1 MAMHV
6 RFSYFLKPVAQED
19 VYRLRETDF
28 RMWRKLDITE
38 QRIIQRA
45 KNGDRDA
52 FAELVD
58 LYKDKIYHVSYRML
72 GNRQEAED
80 VAQETFL
87 RVYANLDSYD
97 PKYKF
102 STWIY
107 RIASNL
113 SIDVIRKRKKNLSI
127 DAEITGADGVDWHD
141 RLADTS
147 KGPEEEVLTDELQ
160 EEVQGAIMGLS
171 PKYRVVMLLRY
182 IENLSLQEISEV
194 VQLPVSTI
202 KTRIHRGREALR
214 KKLRFM

>member
-1 MAMHV
+1 
-6 RFSYFLKPVAQED
+6 
-19 VYRLRETDF
+19 
-28 RMWRKLDITE
+28 MWSKLDITE
-38 QRIIQRA
+38 QRIIQEA
-45 KNGDRDA
+45 KNGNRDA

-58 LYKDKIYHVSYRML
+58 LYKDKVYHVSYRMV

-87 RVYANLDSYD
+87 RVYANLDNYD
-97 PKYKF
+97 PQYKF

-113 SIDVIRKRKKNLSI
+113 SIDLLRKRKKNLSI
-127 DAEITGADGVDWHD
+127 DAEISGAEGVDWHD
-141 RLADTS
+141 RLADTG
-147 KGPEEEVLTDELQ
+147 KGPEEEVLTDQLQ

-171 PKYRVVMLLRY
+171 PKYRAVMLLRY
-182 IENLSLQEISEV
+182 IEDLSLQEISEA
-194 VQLPVSTI
+194 VQLPISTI

>member
-1 MAMHV
+1 
-6 RFSYFLKPVAQED
+6 
-19 VYRLRETDF
+19 
-28 RMWRKLDITE
+28 MWSKLDITE

-45 KNGDRDA
+45 KNGDRNA

-58 LYKDKIYHVSYRML
+58 LYKDKVYHVSYRML

-87 RVYANLDSYD
+87 RVYTNLDNYD
-97 PKYKF
+97 PQYKF

-113 SIDVIRKRKKNLSI
+113 SIDILRKRKKNLSI
-127 DAEITGADGVDWHD
+127 DAEVSGAEGMDWHE
-141 RLADTS
+141 RLADTG

-160 EEVQGAIMGLS
+160 EEVQDAIMELN
-171 PKYRVVMLLRY
+171 PKYRAVMLLRY
-182 IENLSLQEISEV
+182 IEDLSLQEISEAI
-194 VQLPVSTI
+194 QLPISTI

>member
-1 MAMHV
+1 
-6 RFSYFLKPVAQED
+6 
-19 VYRLRETDF
+19 
-28 RMWRKLDITE
+28 MWSKLDITE
-38 QRIIQRA
+38 QRIIQEA
-45 KNGDRDA
+45 KNGNRDA

-58 LYKDKIYHVSYRML
+58 LYKDKVYHVSYRMV

-87 RVYANLDSYD
+87 RVYANLDNYD
-97 PKYKF
+97 PQYKF

-113 SIDVIRKRKKNLSI
+113 SIDLLRKRKKNLSI
-127 DAEITGADGVDWHD
+127 DAEISGAEGVDWHD
-141 RLADTS
+141 RLADTG

-171 PKYRVVMLLRY
+171 PKYRAVMLLRY
-182 IENLSLQEISEV
+182 IEDLSLQEISEA
-194 VQLPVSTI
+194 VQLPISTI

>member
-1 MAMHV
+1 
-6 RFSYFLKPVAQED
+6 
-19 VYRLRETDF
+19 
-28 RMWRKLDITE
+28 MWSKLDITE

-58 LYKDKIYHVSYRML
+58 LYKDKVYHVSYRMV

-87 RVYANLDSYD
+87 RVYANLDNYD
-97 PKYKF
+97 PQYKF

-113 SIDVIRKRKKNLSI
+113 SIDLLRKRKKNLSI
-127 DAEITGADGVDWHD
+127 DAEISGAEGVDWHD

-160 EEVQGAIMGLS
+160 GEVQGAIMGLS
-171 PKYRVVMLLRY
+171 PKYRAVMLLRY
-182 IENLSLQEISEV
+182 IEDLSLQEISEA
-194 VQLPVSTI
+194 VQLPISTI